1 MNREVLEKFISA
13 TYHADAEFPWVK
25 YPNYTVFRHRN
36 NQKWF
41 ALVLEVPKEKLG
53 LSEQGM
59 IDILNIKCDPIMI
72 GSLRTEPG
80 IYSAYH
86 MNKESWVSVA
96 LDGSVNDEKIKMLLD
111 ISFELTAPKIKRR
124 KTQSQN

>member
-59 IDILNIKCDPIMI
+59 LDILNVKCDPIMI

>member
-25 YPNYTVFRHRN
+25 YPNYIVFRHRN

-59 IDILNIKCDPIMI
+59 LDILNVKCDPIMI

-96 LDGSVNDEKIKMLLD
+96 LDGSVNDEIKCCL
-111 ISFELTAPKIKRR
+111 I
-124 KTQSQN
+124 

>member
-59 IDILNIKCDPIMI
+59 LDILNVKCDPIMI

-111 ISFELTAPKIKRR
+111 ISFELTALKIKRC
-124 KTQSQN
+124 KMQSQN

>member
-59 IDILNIKCDPIMI
+59 LDILNVKCDPIMI

-124 KTQSQN
+124 KMQSQN

>member
-59 IDILNIKCDPIMI
+59 LDILNVKCDPIMI

-96 LDGSVNDEKIKMLLD
+96 LDVSVNDEKIKMLLD

-124 KTQSQN
+124 KMQSQN

>member
-1 MNREVLEKFISA
+1 MNREALEKFISA

-25 YPNYTVFRHRN
+25 YPNYIVFRHRN

-59 IDILNIKCDPIMI
+59 LDILNVKCDPIMI